1 MSLTVLFGALIGL
14 AIGWLIVRGTAT
26 RKPLQTSGLIVL
38 ALAAA
43 LGAVTGAYL
52 RQPPKGPVA
61 AVSPERF
68 RRQIAQ
74 GVTLV
79 DFYATWCGP
88 CKSQAP
94 ILEEVAGAVGNQAA
108 LLKVDVDKSR
118 ELADL
123 YEIQALP
130 TLILFVNGDEE
141 RRFTGLTSKRELVNA
156 IEQVQPSIAPATD

>member
-1 MSLTVLFGALIGL
+1 MSLTVLLGALIGL
-14 AIGWLIVRGTAT
+14 AIGWLIVRGRAK
-26 RKPLQTSGLIVL
+26 RKPLQTGGLIVL

-52 RQPPKGPVA
+52 RQPPREPVA
-61 AVSPERF
+61 TVPPERF
-68 RRQIAQ
+68 RKQIAQ

-79 DFYATWCGP
+79 DFYATWCAP

-123 YEIQALP
+123 YEVQGLP
-130 TLILFVNGDEE
+130 TLILFVDGDET
-141 RRFTGLTSKRELVNA
+141 RRFVGLTSKRELVNA
-156 IEQVQPSIAPATD
+156 IEQAQPSRAPATD